1 MTLDICNY
9 TNVKLCD
16 EYGINKRF
24 EFLFYNVCNLLL
36 NGTNSNYILPIASDD
51 TLGGIKVGDGLIIT
65 SDGVLSVIPN
75 YLSIP
80 KFGIEDN
87 LGIQDREV
95 DMETFSFEMFSIDPD
110 FNSYSAFLLDGSSS
124 SFTASD
130 SNTFG
135 GVDAMIN
142 GSRMFSIIGD
152 DENRFEVLDSGIRAI
167 QIIGNNTYTQTF
179 AKGNGFIPVKVNNI
193 SANSFGDLTLPLTT
207 PDNGVISGGIVTWL
221 QDYDYNISA
230 AVYNI
235 AGVTYNSPS
244 TNITLDP
251 SDPTFDRIDSFVL
264 TNIGTAEYLTGT
276 PSSSPSSP
284 TADPNSQIEVGIA
297 LILANST
304 QPTITQ
310 LFIYNENIE
319 WTVAS
324 SSTID
329 AASINTPIAGTV
341 SIEGTNT
348 VPNDYISFSDS
359 SLDTSTYNILS
370 FRIRPKAP
378 WSNDK
383 KLNFRFY
390 SQSPSADTAVGDI
403 ISIGNG
409 SYGFDSNNLTDQII
423 SIPLSIFN
431 LNAEIDKLEIRVLGT
446 SGSIG
451 FFIDSIKLEQ
461 GVINVYNNANNFWT
475 NSGSDIY
482 NTNTGNVIIPTKLTV
497 GKNVT
502 PTSKLDLYDDTVT
515 ATPTATQGLTLVNS
529 SLSTALSTA
538 KSSPGVYFKGNAWD
552 GFNTIN
558 TATNF
563 KIYNQARTFGNISA
577 AGVKFSSLIFESND
591 TGTLYTPLTLTS
603 AGDVIFGNGLSM
615 VKSSPKL
622 LWGGTLG
629 SNEYRSAAGTAH
641 AHLFSTDGNSIQNG
655 KAVVKIQPRQNINP
669 LGSLGVLVSGDY
681 DQNILSTLNLGSVGI
696 GTITPSPYTSLDVVS
711 VGRGVRIPSLTT
723 NQRDQITTGV
733 VSITVDNGGSNYTLV
748 PTVNIAASSVG
759 GLQAKARAIL
769 TAGVVTS
776 IVVEFRGSGYLS
788 VPAVTF
794 TNQISDI
801 TGSGAA
807 ATAVVGT
814 DAIPEGLI
822 IYNTDNKSIEYN
834 NSTNWESLNSS
845 LHLNFQEVTDN
856 GNVSTNSLTI
866 GSSTVPVSKL
876 DVYNTS
882 SITSFANSNGFRLI
896 NGTLALVGSQIQRSP
911 SLNFSSQVWN
921 PFTAT
926 SRSAG
931 FSVMNIPVVTGT
943 ALVSAN
949 PFSNLVF
956 ASDNTGAAI
965 NTLTLGS
972 DGTVTTG
979 NGVIFSYGDSRI
991 TSGSTMRYVGNSSSL
1006 KHEFFS
1012 TTGALAAAG
1021 RHMWI
1026 YQGSSTSGAGAMS
1039 LDVWGDGNIPL
1050 LTAFTNGT
1058 TRLGTGTPNQFA
1070 QLDMISKGRGLLL
1083 PRLDNTQR
1091 DGIPKG
1097 IATIPVSAGGSGYV
1111 IPPTVVIPAPVGG
1124 GLQAR
1129 AHAVLTGDAVT
1140 SIVVDFRGSN
1150 YPTAPT
1156 ITLNNTG
1163 TGGLGPDG
1171 SGATIGT
1178 VTVDTLTIPTGLMIF
1193 NTDEDSGNGG
1203 IQFYNAAGTWKTLTA
1218 A

>member
-36 NGTNSNYILPIASDD
+36 NGANSNYILPIASDD

-124 SFTASD
+124 SFTVSD
-130 SNTFG
+130 SNTLG

-142 GSRMFSIIGD
+142 GSRMFSITGD

-179 AKGNGFIPVKVNNI
+179 ARGNGFIPVKVNNI

-577 AGVKFSSLIFESND
+577 AGVKYSSLVFESDD
-591 TGTLYTPLTLTS
+591 TGVLHTPLTLMSTN
-603 AGDVIFGNGLSM
+603 DVIFGNGLSM
-615 VKSSPKL
+615 IGSVPGLKL
-622 LWGGTLG
+622 LFGGTLG

-641 AHLFSTDGNSIQNG
+641 AHLFATDGNSIQNG

-696 GTITPSPYTSLDVVS
+696 GTITPSPYASLDTVS
-711 VGRGVRIPSLTT
+711 TGRGVRVPGLTT
-723 NQRDQITTGV
+723 EQRDQITTGV
-733 VSITVDNGGSNYTLV
+733 ISITVDNGGSNYTLV

-759 GLQAKARAIL
+759 GLQARARAVL

-776 IVVEFRGSGYLS
+776 VIVEFRGSGYLS

-856 GNVSTNSLTI
+856 GSITTNGITVDSIDIISLLSLNGDSGTAGQILTSQGGGLPTWEDLPTI
-866 GSSTVPVSKL
+866 GLDDVLGVGNASLNKNIVLGESTEDSMAIIDTNNPNKYILPTRVTTAQRLRMGSKL
-876 DVYNTS
+876 RVE
-882 SITSFANSNGFRLI
+882 IE
-896 NGTLALVGSQIQRSP
+896 
-911 SLNFSSQVWN
+911 
-921 PFTAT
+921 
-926 SRSAG
+926 
-931 FSVMNIPVVTGT
+931 
-943 ALVSAN
+943 
-949 PFSNLVF
+949 
-956 ASDNTGAAI
+956 
-965 NTLTLGS
+965 
-972 DGTVTTG
+972 
-979 NGVIFSYGDSRI
+979 
-991 TSGSTMRYVGNSSSL
+991 SGL
-1006 KHEFFS
+1006 
-1012 TTGALAAAG
+1012 
-1021 RHMWI
+1021 
-1026 YQGSSTSGAGAMS
+1026 
-1039 LDVWGDGNIPL
+1039 
-1050 LTAFTNGT
+1050 
-1058 TRLGTGTPNQFA
+1058 
-1070 QLDMISKGRGLLL
+1070 
-1083 PRLDNTQR
+1083 
-1091 DGIPKG
+1091 
-1097 IATIPVSAGGSGYV
+1097 GGSGYITPPQITLPACPAWGV
-1111 IPPTVVIPAPVGG
+1111 QATATAILTAGVVTSLVMPNEGRGYKIPPGNA
-1124 GLQAR
+1124 
-1129 AHAVLTGDAVT
+1129 
-1140 SIVVDFRGSN
+1140 IV
-1150 YPTAPT
+1150 
-1156 ITLNNTG
+1156 NNTG
-1163 TGGLGPDG
+1163 TGG
-1171 SGATIGT
+1171 
-1178 VTVDTLTIPTGLMIF
+1178 TGLSVLYF
-1193 NTDEDSGNGG
+1193 STTDPITPGAIVYDTDLKAYFYYDDNDNWRMMSTYSEAAVYWSSLPDPTYYQVGSETLLVLTDLTGAASSVELDLSSQEIPGRKITFLNLNDYLVSGRSYIPQPSSKYVRLSGG
-1203 IQFYNAAGTWKTLTA
+1203 LIDAVPSLKVSSIVYSGELDKWIQVIEY
-1218 A
+1218 